1 MDVLNSEYWSN
12 RYNENQI
19 GWDLGEISPPIKA
32 YIDQLEDK
40 KLRILIPGCGL
51 GHEAEYLFNK
61 GFQNTCVLDFAS
73 EPILNFQ
80 NRNPKFPKEQLFIQD
95 FFEHVGQYDLIIEQT
110 LFCAIDPKLRA
121 NYAKKMV
128 ELLKPKGKLVGL
140 LFNKQFQDGPP
151 FGGNKEEY
159 LTYFSKYFNS
169 IYMENAY
176 NSIKPRQDS
185 ELFIIIQNTK
195 SSLNS

>member
-1 MDVLNSEYWSN
+1 MGNLNSEYWSN

-40 KLRILIPGCGL
+40 NLNILIPGCGL

-61 GFQNTCVLDFAS
+61 GFYNTNVLDFAS

-80 NRNPKFPKEQLFIQD
+80 NRNSKFPKEQLFIQD
-95 FFEHVGQYDLIIEQT
+95 FFEHIGQYDLIIEQT
-110 LFCAIDPKLRA
+110 LFCAIDPLLREK
-121 NYAKKMV
+121 YAKKML

-140 LFNKQFQDGPP
+140 LFNKDFQNGPP
-151 FGGNKEEY
+151 FGGNKTEY
-159 LTYFSKYFNS
+159 LTYFSPYFNS

-185 ELFIIIQNTK
+185 EFFIMMTCPKI
-195 SSLNS
+195 S